1 MPVKQ
6 EMPADESSVPTVP
19 SGQKPLKKTK
29 VKITDFSF
37 ANKLEDCR
45 LVRELLR
52 DGGRLIRW
60 ESQEKANVISLSAL
74 GLNSKVMCM
83 LADHHCSSTSS
94 VKPPSIAFLK
104 AQVGIGL
111 ANTKEKQS
119 IRYKKSLKADM
130 SIFYTIY
137 NVYDILLIIW
147 CPFLSACF
155 PWQIW
160 KLRTL
165 LAVPLQPVA
174 IHHDAWN
181 MKKLFP
187 CPFVVLVRIHA
198 ATLSR
203 VPIAEF
209 LCHSYTQ

>member
-1 MPVKQ
+1 MNDVGSRSFLKKHLCHSWLQHCVLEKSLCPFSFEKKLGFATGIAMPVKQ

-119 IRYKKSLKADM
+119 IRYKKSLKAD
-130 SIFYTIY
+130 I
-137 NVYDILLIIW
+137 NILLYIMYMTY
-147 CPFLSACF
+147 CL
-155 PWQIW
+155 
-160 KLRTL
+160 
-165 LAVPLQPVA
+165 
-174 IHHDAWN
+174 
-181 MKKLFP
+181 
-187 CPFVVLVRIHA
+187 
-198 ATLSR
+198 
-203 VPIAEF
+203 
-209 LCHSYTQ
+209 